1 MRRLPLCLAL
11 AVSACGSSTVRLS
24 DAGTPNDAG
33 PRDAG
38 ASGGGAAQGGG
49 TAGGQSAGG
58 AGGGTAGG
66 STAGGTSGGGAA
78 GGGVAGGSAGGGAAD
93 AGAIALNGAD
103 TCSGSAPDVTA
114 GGTFLGSTFLATD
127 DYSVSGMGCPS
138 GGAASGRDVAYLLA
152 PSVTRAYRVR
162 VTPLER
168 PLGDGGVIRFD
179 PMLYVQ
185 PVCGAGLCVAG
196 TIFNGVGEPEE
207 VTFTVNAGQTVYVVV
222 DGELASRGDFE
233 LDVSF

>member
-11 AVSACGSSTVRLS
+11 AMSACGSSTVRLS
-24 DAGTPNDAG
+24 DAGTPSDAG
-33 PRDAG
+33 ARDAG
-38 ASGGGAAQGGG
+38 ASGGGAAPGGG
-49 TAGGQSAGG
+49 TAGGGTA
-58 AGGGTAGG
+58 AGGTAGG
-66 STAGGTSGGGAA
+66 GA
-78 GGGVAGGSAGGGAAD
+78 AAD

-138 GGAASGRDVAYLLA
+138 GGAASGRDVAYLIA

-185 PVCGAGLCVAG
+185 PVCGVGQCVAG
-196 TIFNGVGEPEE
+196 TILNGVGEPEE

-233 LDVSF
+233 LAVTF

>member
-1 MRRLPLCLAL
+1 M
-11 AVSACGSSTVRLS
+11 ST
-24 DAGTPNDAG
+24 
-33 PRDAG
+33 
-38 ASGGGAAQGGG
+38 
-49 TAGGQSAGG
+49 
-58 AGGGTAGG
+58 
-66 STAGGTSGGGAA
+66 
-78 GGGVAGGSAGGGAAD
+78 AGGSAGGGAAAD

-103 TCSGSAPDVTA
+103 TCSSSAPDVTA

-152 PSVTRAYRVR
+152 PSVTRTYRVR

-185 PVCGAGLCVAG
+185 PVCGVGQCVAG
-196 TIFNGVGEPEE
+196 TILNGVGEPEE

-233 LDVSF
+233 LAVSF

>member
-11 AVSACGSSTVRLS
+11 AMSACGSSTIRGS
-24 DAGTPNDAG
+24 DAGAPNDAG
-33 PRDAG
+33 TRDAG
-38 ASGGGAAQGGG
+38 ASGGGTTQGGG
-49 TAGGQSAGG
+49 TAGGMSAGG
-58 AGGGTAGG
+58 AAGGTSGGAAAGG
-66 STAGGTSGGGAA
+66 SSGGGAA
-78 GGGVAGGSAGGGAAD
+78 GGGAAGGAAAD

-103 TCSGSAPDVTA
+103 TCSASAPDVTA

-185 PVCGAGLCVAG
+185 PVCGAGVCVAG

-233 LDVSF
+233 FDVSF

>member
-1 MRRLPLCLAL
+1 MPLCLAL
-11 AVSACGSSTVRLS
+11 AMSACGSSTVRVS
-24 DAGTPNDAG
+24 DAGAANDAG
-33 PRDAG
+33 TRDAG
-38 ASGGGAAQGGG
+38 ASGGGTAQAGG
-49 TAGGQSAGG
+49 TAGGMSAGG
-58 AGGGTAGG
+58 SAGGSTAGGSTAGGAAGGGAAGGGTAGG
-66 STAGGTSGGGAA
+66 SAGGA
-78 GGGVAGGSAGGGAAD
+78 AAD

-103 TCSGSAPDVTA
+103 TCSASAPDVTA

-185 PVCGAGLCVAG
+185 PVCGAGQCVAG